1 MSVADHKV
9 VIVTGASRGIGRAT
23 ALRLARDGFSVVV
36 NHPGEP
42 DNAAEVVQQVTSAGG
57 SAHAWEADVSDADAV
72 SAMVDWVAAE
82 VGAPRYL
89 VANAGILPFADFFEI
104 DEALWQRVH
113 DVNLKGAFL
122 CAQAVS
128 KRLVERELTGRFVF
142 VSSISAWVGGSRQV
156 HYTPSK
162 AGVSSLMKSLAIAL
176 APHGISSNAVLPG
189 VVATDINRDDLTP
202 EKLAYFEQRVPLGRV
217 GEPEDIADVV
227 AFLLSDA
234 ARYVNGAELL
244 VDGGLFVNLQ

>member
-1 MSVADHKV
+1 MSVTEHSV

-42 DNAAEVVQQVTSAGG
+42 DHATEVVQEATSAGG
-57 SAHAWEADVSDADAV
+57 SAYAWDADVSDADAV
-72 SAMVDWVAAE
+72 SAMVDGVAAE
-82 VGAPRYL
+82 IGAPRYL
-89 VANAGILPFADFFEI
+89 VANAGICPFADFFEI

-128 KRLVERELTGRFVF
+128 KQLIKRQLTGRFVF

-162 AGVSSLMKSLAIAL
+162 AGVSSLMRSLAVAL

-189 VVATDINRDDLTP
+189 VVATDLNRDDLTP
-202 EKLAYFEQRVPLGRV
+202 EKVAYFEQRVPLGRV

>member
-1 MSVADHKV
+1 MSGAEHRVA
-9 VIVTGASRGIGRAT
+9 IVTGASRGIGRAT

-42 DNAAEVVQQVTSAGG
+42 ETAAEVVQQVTSTGG
-57 SAHAWEADVSDADAV
+57 IAHAWEADVSDGDAV
-72 SAMVDWVAAE
+72 SRMVEGVAAE
-82 VGAPRYL
+82 IGSPRFL
-89 VANAGILPFADFFEI
+89 VANAGICPFADVLDI

-122 CAQAVS
+122 CAQAAA
-128 KRLVERELTGRFVF
+128 KLLVERGLPGRFVF

-162 AGVSSLMKSLAIAL
+162 AGVSSLMKSLAVAL
-176 APHGISSNAVLPG
+176 APYGISSNAVLPG
-189 VVATDINRDDLTP
+189 VVATDLNREDLSS
-202 EKLAYFEQRVPLGRV
+202 EKLAYLEQRVPLGRV

-234 ARYVNGAELL
+234 ARYVNGAEVL

>member
-1 MSVADHKV
+1 MRVAEDKV
-9 VIVTGASRGIGRAT
+9 AIITGASRGIGRAT

-42 DNAAEVVQQVTSAGG
+42 DNAAAVVQQITSNGG
-57 SAHAWEADVSDADAV
+57 RAHPWEADVSDADAV
-72 SAMVDWVAAE
+72 SRMVEDVAMQI
-82 VGAPRYL
+82 GLPQFL
-89 VANAGILPFADFFEI
+89 VANAGICPFADVFDI
-104 DEALWQRVH
+104 DEALWQRVQ

-122 CAQAVS
+122 CAQAVA
-128 KRLVERELTGRFVF
+128 KLLVDRDLPGRFVF
-142 VSSISAWVGGSRQV
+142 VSSVSAWVGGSRQV

-162 AGVSSLMKSLAIAL
+162 AGVSSLMKSLAVAL

-189 VVATDINRDDLTP
+189 VVATDLNREDLTS
-202 EKLAYFEQRVPLGRV
+202 EKLAYFRRRVPLGRV

>member
-1 MSVADHKV
+1 
-9 VIVTGASRGIGRAT
+9 
-23 ALRLARDGFSVVV
+23 
-36 NHPGEP
+36 
-42 DNAAEVVQQVTSAGG
+42 VQQVTSNGG
-57 SAHAWEADVSDADAV
+57 RAHPWEADVSDADAV
-72 SAMVDWVAAE
+72 SRMVEGVALQI
-82 VGAPRYL
+82 GSPQFL
-89 VANAGILPFADFFEI
+89 VANAGVCPFTDLFDI
-104 DEALWQRVH
+104 DEALWQRVQ

-122 CAQAVS
+122 CAQAVA
-128 KRLVERELTGRFVF
+128 KQLVERDLPGRFVF

-162 AGVSSLMKSLAIAL
+162 AGVSSLMKSLAVAL

-189 VVATDINRDDLTP
+189 VVATDLNREDLTS